1 MHAACRKRGFC
12 PGAGNRKGPFS
23 KHRMRARTAKRKP
36 CRILRLNSAHKAEFK
51 TCARHGQV
59 LTGESPECRS
69 ISAKHIA
76 KGKGVHREVESEGS
90 RRQTSGLTDR
100 NHIRHDRMGKAA
112 SKAEAR
118 KLIRN
123 PMVCMWQIDGRKEPV
138 LTRGGLMDA

>member
-1 MHAACRKRGFC
+1 MPLQNAKAGLRNSWNPTAAKVGGFC
-12 PGAGNRKGPFS
+12 DLRITKSDDP
-23 KHRMRARTAKRKP
+23 AREIIRF
-36 CRILRLNSAHKAEFK
+36 HVM
-51 TCARHGQV
+51 CAWHGQV

>member
-1 MHAACRKRGFC
+1 MHQLHNGIAESHPGNIPALSKTLRAGLRNSWWETAVKMGGF
-12 PGAGNRKGPFS
+12 FD
-23 KHRMRARTAKRKP
+23 HRIKE
-36 CRILRLNSAHKAEFK
+36 SA
-51 TCARHGQV
+51 CARHGQV

>member
-1 MHAACRKRGFC
+1 MYKRQ
-12 PGAGNRKGPFS
+12 
-23 KHRMRARTAKRKP
+23 
-36 CRILRLNSAHKAEFK
+36 
-51 TCARHGQV
+51 RHGQV

-118 KLIRN
+118 NLIRN

>member
-1 MHAACRKRGFC
+1 MGNSPENGEIFGF
-12 PGAGNRKGPFS
+12 
-23 KHRMRARTAKRKP
+23 
-36 CRILRLNSAHKAEFK
+36 RIQKS

>member
-1 MHAACRKRGFC
+1 M
-12 PGAGNRKGPFS
+12 
-23 KHRMRARTAKRKP
+23 
-36 CRILRLNSAHKAEFK
+36 RLNSAHKAEFK

-138 LTRGGLMDA
+138 LTREVSWTHENAVETRFVMRSQQMS

>member
-1 MHAACRKRGFC
+1 MSAGEKSIKRALEAVGENGRKK
-12 PGAGNRKGPFS
+12 KG
-23 KHRMRARTAKRKP
+23 
-36 CRILRLNSAHKAEFK
+36 RICLTRQILM
-51 TCARHGQV
+51 CARHGQV

-76 KGKGVHREVESEGS
+76 KGKGVPREVESEGS